1 TGKVLTESINPIP
14 SVAALW
20 ATIQGPSALEI
31 TGAGTKAT
39 GLVHSDGNLSITGS
53 DMQLTAGV
61 EYGANLTT
69 ELLGTNTIDPAP
81 RQVEPGGSPITRQ
94 IEDFRPGGEIAQ
106 QAGAN
111 YHAIDALSCVGGV
124 WTPAPGAVPSGI
136 VYVPCDVNLSAVG
149 SQIDATI
156 AAEGKITI
164 TGADI
169 TVQPS
174 IEDMP
179 ALVTAATGADA
190 VVILG
195 ANVKLGGT
203 VFAPQGT
210 VRAAGLGG
218 TYRCGVVAARIAVV
232 EADNSFLVDQDCR
245 IER

>member
-1 TGKVLTESINPIP
+1 VGYHP
-14 SVAALW
+14 
-20 ATIQGPSALEI
+20 GPGALEI
-31 TGAGTKAT
+31 DGAGTKAT

-69 ELLGTNTIDPAP
+69 ELLGTNSIDPAP

-94 IEDFRPGGEIAQ
+94 IEDFRPGSQIAQ
-106 QAGAN
+106 QAGSD
-111 YHAIDALSCVGGV
+111 YHSIDAFSCVGGV

-149 SQIDATI
+149 SQINATI

-174 IEDMP
+174 IQDMP
-179 ALVTAATGADA
+179 SLVIAATGADA
-190 VVILG
+190 VVVLG

-232 EADNSFLVDQDCR
+232 GANNSFLVDQDCR